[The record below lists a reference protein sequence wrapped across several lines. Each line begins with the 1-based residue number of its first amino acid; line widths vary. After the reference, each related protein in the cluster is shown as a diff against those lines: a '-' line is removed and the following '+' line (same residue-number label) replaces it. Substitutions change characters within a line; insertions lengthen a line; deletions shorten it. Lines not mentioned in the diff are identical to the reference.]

1 MKINEKKEASLFY
14 DNEIKYFD
22 VALKYKEE
30 KPNWNKWMIVYDVY
44 LKNSQNANY
53 TVVIQLTKINEN
65 ESQLIY
71 ILKFFEL
78 VSNRQFK
85 EITDK
90 QKYLLFSIKDYF
102 ENFYSI

>member
-1 MKINEKKEASLFY
+1 ML
-14 DNEIKYFD
+14 
-22 VALKYKEE
+22 
-30 KPNWNKWMIVYDVY
+30 VYDVY

-53 TVVIQLTKINEN
+53 TVIIQLTKINDN
-65 ESQLIY
+65 ESQLVF

-78 VSNRQFK
+78 VSNQQFK